1 MIGELPI
8 VEEAN
13 TQVDSYPVRRKRIEK
28 SDRHRNLL
36 NIPSVFST
44 EGKTHLTTV
53 RTGVLDRGRI
63 SLLFGATPI
72 MVIVNMVVCEFVRAF
87 SVPGGRELSSV
98 L

>member
-36 NIPSVFST
+36 NIPSDGMEPAKAPGAWTRS
-44 EGKTHLTTV
+44 
-53 RTGVLDRGRI
+53 GVAKAD
-63 SLLFGATPI
+63 AEYAP
-72 MVIVNMVVCEFVRAF
+72 
-87 SVPGGRELSSV
+87 
-98 L
+98 